1 LQRIERFPV
10 FVRSGY
16 RHSGS
21 LTPLIYSKTALARAL
36 VNPRII
42 RRAGGDLIIA
52 EYADTTDT
60 DGLHCKFGAYRVG
73 HAVVP
78 HHFYR
83 SGHWVVKGGVDE
95 PIKSDSDAI
104 SENLRYIEQ
113 NPHRE
118 FVMEVFE
125 TSGVEYGRLDYAT
138 TKDGPVA
145 FEIGTNPIIIYDEN
159 DGDVR
164 WREPTRRF
172 CQLLTDAFR
181 DLDFP

>member
-125 TSGVEYGRLDYAT
+125 TSGVEYGRLDYAI
-138 TKDGPVA
+138 TKM
-145 FEIGTNPIIIYDEN
+145 
-159 DGDVR
+159 VR
-164 WREPTRRF
+164 SRSR
-172 CQLLTDAFR
+172 
-181 DLDFP
+181 